1 MLTMAKVGDGFLRLK
16 DNVILEVQAIE
27 IVMDTW
33 TGKTYGMA
41 MLKSDDGCVESVRN
55 DTLSHKLY
63 GPNPEWIRS
72 YQPIK

>member
-1 MLTMAKVGDGFLRLK
+1 MLTMARVGDGFLRLK
-16 DNVILEVQAIE
+16 DGVILEVRAIE

-41 MLKSDDGCVESVRN
+41 NLKGGDGCVVSVRN

-63 GPNPEWIRS
+63 GPDPEWVKS
-72 YQPIK
+72 YQPIN